1 MLNLRE
7 AKQIDVAASIRLMDG
22 TILNGYVNCGLT
34 GKLENVLSAENSFV
48 EYTSKDGQKRF
59 IGRHQIASVEPMD
72 VLRSPSLRA
81 TEAGVADPYTVLGI
95 YKGCTLEQAKDAYH
109 RLSKMYHPDR
119 WTGDDIP
126 SEIVTYVSD
135 KFRQIN
141 AAFTALRADIQ
152 AAETAAA
159 QSAMR
164 QQTAAPMQSARPVG
178 AKPLFGQ
185 G

>member
-7 AKQIDVAASIRLMDG
+7 AKSIEVAASIRLMDG

-34 GKLENVLSAENSFV
+34 GRLENVLSAENSFV

-72 VLRSPSLRA
+72 VLRNPTLRA
-81 TEAGVADPYTVLGI
+81 PEAGVADPYAVLGT
-95 YKGCTLEQAKDAYH
+95 YKGCTLDQAKDAYH

-119 WTGDDIP
+119 WQSEDVP
-126 SEIVTYVSD
+126 SEIATYVSD

-141 AAFTALRADIQ
+141 AAFTALRAEIQ
-152 AAETAAA
+152 AAELAAA
-159 QSAMR
+159 QTAM
-164 QQTAAPMQSARPVG
+164 QQSAAPVQGTRPG
-178 AKPLFGQ
+178 FSKPLFGQ